1 MRTNAVLS
9 ALNKKTKAQKRK
21 INHCLLLQDVCTHNI
36 HMDGRTV
43 GQTQMD
49 GRRIGRQL
57 WMYVRY
63 VRYVS
68 RRGTYDGPISECA
81 HAHAHIALIYI
92 HNSLTLDCCF
102 LFFSCSRNCGCVGD
116 YWRSETDRQPP
127 IVDVVL
133 LLCVDVDVFVLFCFL
148 NICGPETPRVFL
160 YEEV

>member
-1 MRTNAVLS
+1 MAFKSTTSVRMRTNAVLS
-9 ALNKKTKAQKRK
+9 VLNKKTKAQKRK

-36 HMDGRTV
+36 LHMDGRTA

-49 GRRIGRQL
+49 GRRMEDGQI

-81 HAHAHIALIYI
+81 HAHIALIYI
-92 HNSLTLDCCF
+92 HNSLTLYCCF

-116 YWRSETDRQPP
+116 YWRSETDR
-127 IVDVVL
+127 
-133 LLCVDVDVFVLFCFL
+133 
-148 NICGPETPRVFL
+148 GSSM
-160 YEEV
+160 